1 MLRINEIHAV
11 ENEKKKIRKAIYK
24 EIYATFSRKV
34 KHSVEMGHKF
44 VLLTIPQFVYG
55 QPTFDRGK
63 AYTYIK
69 KQFENGGFSIANA
82 GEYTMYLSWSKEEK
96 KAVEAAKL
104 DDTPFV
110 SLINLKKAANKY
122 K

>member
-1 MLRINEIHAV
+1 
-11 ENEKKKIRKAIYK
+11 
-24 EIYATFSRKV
+24 
-34 KHSVEMGHKF
+34 
-44 VLLTIPQFVYG
+44 
-55 QPTFDRGK
+55 
-63 AYTYIK
+63 
-69 KQFENGGFSIANA
+69 
-82 GEYTMYLSWSKEEK
+82 MYLSWSKEEK